1 MPKTLTSPKVKVCAV
16 EIQYASPALEK
27 KVSALASSTLIKKW
41 VRASINRPG
50 NLTVRFVNRT
60 EGQLLN
66 SQFRTKAYAT
76 NVLTFTYGINQREL
90 AADIVLCMPVVT
102 SEARDQGKAVK
113 AHLAHLVVHGCLHA
127 AGLDHMTQQGAKV
140 MEAREV
146 AILKNLGFSDPYVI
160 N

>member
-1 MPKTLTSPKVKVCAV
+1 MPATSASSNVKSCAV

-27 KVSALASSTLIKKW
+27 KVGALASSALIKKW

-60 EGQLLN
+60 EGQALN
-66 SQFRTKAYAT
+66 KQFRSKAYAT
-76 NVLTFTYGINQREL
+76 NVLTFLYGISQNEL
-90 AADIVLCMPVVT
+90 IADIVLCMPVVS
-102 SEARDQGKAVK
+102 SEARDQGKPVK

-127 AGLDHMTQQGAKV
+127 DGLDHMTQQGAKA

>member
-1 MPKTLTSPKVKVCAV
+1 MPSNSASSKVASCAV

-27 KVSALASSTLIKKW
+27 KVSALASSALIKKW
-41 VRASINRPG
+41 VRASVNRPG

-60 EGQLLN
+60 EGQALN
-66 SQFRTKAYAT
+66 NQFRTKPYAT
-76 NVLTFTYGINQREL
+76 NVLTFTYGISQNEL

-127 AGLDHMTQQGAKV
+127 SGLDHMTQRDAKA

-146 AILKNLGFSDPYVI
+146 VILKNLGFSDPYA
-160 N
+160 

>member
-1 MPKTLTSPKVKVCAV
+1 MPKNLTSSKVKVCAV

-76 NVLTFTYGINQREL
+76 NVLTFTYGIKQSEL

>member
-1 MPKTLTSPKVKVCAV
+1 MPANSASSKVKSCAV

-27 KVSALASSTLIKKW
+27 KVSTLASSALIKKW
-41 VRASINRPG
+41 VHVSINRPG

-60 EGQLLN
+60 EGQALN

-76 NVLTFTYGINQREL
+76 NVLTFLYGTSHNEL
-90 AADIVLCMPVVT
+90 VADIVICMPVVT

-127 AGLDHMTQQGAKV
+127 AGLDHMTQRDAKA
-140 MEAREV
+140 METREV
-146 AILKNLGFSDPYVI
+146 VILKNLGFSDPYA
-160 N
+160 

>member
-1 MPKTLTSPKVKVCAV
+1 MPKTATSSQVKACAV

>member
-1 MPKTLTSPKVKVCAV
+1 MPTTSASSNVKSCAV

-27 KVSALASSTLIKKW
+27 KVGALASSALIKKW

-50 NLTVRFVNRT
+50 SLTVRFVNRT

-66 SQFRTKAYAT
+66 SQFRNKAYAT
-76 NVLTFTYGINQREL
+76 NVLTFLYGISQNEL
-90 AADIVLCMPVVT
+90 IADIVLCMPVVS

-127 AGLDHMTQQGAKV
+127 DGLDHMTQQGAKA

>member
-1 MPKTLTSPKVKVCAV
+1 MPSNSASSKLTSCAV

-27 KVSALASSTLIKKW
+27 KVSALASSALVKKW

-60 EGQLLN
+60 EGQALN
-66 SQFRTKAYAT
+66 SQFRIKPYAT
-76 NVLTFTYGINQREL
+76 NVLTFTYGISQNEL
-90 AADIVLCMPVVT
+90 IADIVLCMPVVT
-102 SEARDQGKAVK
+102 REARDQGKTVK

-127 AGLDHMTQQGAKV
+127 AGLDHMTQRDAKA

-146 AILKNLGFSDPYVI
+146 AILKTLGFSDPYA
-160 N
+160 

>member
-1 MPKTLTSPKVKVCAV
+1 MPTNSASSKVKSCAV

-27 KVSALASSTLIKKW
+27 KVSALASSTLLKKW

-60 EGQLLN
+60 EGQALN

-76 NVLTFTYGINQREL
+76 NVLTFTYGISQREL
-90 AADIVLCMPVVT
+90 AADIVICMPVVT
-102 SEARDQGKAVK
+102 SEARDQGKTVK

-146 AILKNLGFSDPYVI
+146 TILKNLGFSDPYVI

>member
-1 MPKTLTSPKVKVCAV
+1 MPTTSASSKVKSCAV

-27 KVSALASSTLIKKW
+27 KVSTLASSALIKKW

-60 EGQLLN
+60 EGQALN
-66 SQFRTKAYAT
+66 HQFRSKAYAT
-76 NVLTFTYGINQREL
+76 NVLTFLYGISQNEL
-90 AADIVLCMPVVT
+90 IADIVLCMPVVS

-127 AGLDHMTQQGAKV
+127 DGLDHMTQQGAKV

>member
-1 MPKTLTSPKVKVCAV
+1 MPKTATSSQVKACTV

>member
-1 MPKTLTSPKVKVCAV
+1 MPKTLTSSIVKSCAV
-16 EIQYASPALEK
+16 EIQYASPALER
-27 KVSALASSTLIKKW
+27 KVSALASSALLKKW

-50 NLTVRFVNRT
+50 NLTVRFVNRA
-60 EGQLLN
+60 EGQVLN
-66 SQFRTKAYAT
+66 SQFRTKPYAT
-76 NVLTFTYGINQREL
+76 NVLTFTYGISQREL
-90 AADIVLCMPVVT
+90 AADIVICMPVVT
-102 SEARDQGKAVK
+102 SEAREQGKAVK

-127 AGLDHMTQQGAKV
+127 AGLDHMTQQGAKA

>member
-1 MPKTLTSPKVKVCAV
+1 MPKTITSPQVKSCAI

-27 KVSALASSTLIKKW
+27 KVNTLASNALIKKW
-41 VRASINRPG
+41 VRASISRLG

-66 SQFRTKAYAT
+66 SEFRTKAYAT
-76 NVLTFTYGINQREL
+76 NVLTFTYEISPSEL
-90 AADIVLCMPVVT
+90 AADIVICMPVVT
-102 SEARDQGKAVK
+102 SEARDQGKTVK

-127 AGLDHMTQQGAKV
+127 AGLDHMTQQGAKA

-146 AILKNLGFSDPYVI
+146 TILKNLGFSDPYVI

>member
-1 MPKTLTSPKVKVCAV
+1 MPTNSASSKVKSCTV

-27 KVSALASSTLIKKW
+27 KVSVLAASALIKKW

-50 NLTVRFVNRT
+50 ILTIRFVNRT
-60 EGQLLN
+60 EGQALN

-76 NVLTFTYGINQREL
+76 NVLTFLYGISQNEL
-90 AADIVLCMPVVT
+90 TADIVICMPVVT

-127 AGLDHMTQQGAKV
+127 AGLDHITQHDAKV

-146 AILKNLGFSDPYVI
+146 AILKNLGFSDPYA
-160 N
+160 

>member
-1 MPKTLTSPKVKVCAV
+1 MPSNSASSKVASCAV

-27 KVSALASSTLIKKW
+27 KVSALASSALIKKW
-41 VRASINRPG
+41 VRASVNRPG

-60 EGQLLN
+60 EGQALN
-66 SQFRTKAYAT
+66 SQFRTKPYAT
-76 NVLTFTYGINQREL
+76 NVLTFTYGISQNEL

-127 AGLDHMTQQGAKV
+127 SGLDHMTQQGAKA

-146 AILKNLGFSDPYVI
+146 VILKNLGFSDPYVI
-160 N
+160 I

>member
-1 MPKTLTSPKVKVCAV
+1 MPKTVASSKVKSCAV
-16 EIQYASPALEK
+16 EIQYASPALKK
-27 KVSALASSTLIKKW
+27 KVSTLASNALIKKW
-41 VRASINRPG
+41 VRASVTHSG
-50 NLTVRFVNRT
+50 HLTVRFVNRT

-76 NVLTFTYGINQREL
+76 NVLTFTYGIGQSEL
-90 AADIVLCMPVVT
+90 AADIVICMPVVT
-102 SEARDQGKAVK
+102 SEARNQGKAVK

-140 MEAREV
+140 MESREV
-146 AILKNLGFSDPYVI
+146 TILKNLGFSDPYVI

>member
-1 MPKTLTSPKVKVCAV
+1 MPANRATSKVTSCAV

-27 KVSALASSTLIKKW
+27 KVSALASSALIKKW

-60 EGQLLN
+60 EGQALN

-76 NVLTFTYGINQREL
+76 NVLTFTYEISQSEL
-90 AADIVLCMPVVT
+90 SADIVLCMPVVNH
-102 SEARDQGKAVK
+102 EARDQGKAVK

-127 AGLDHMTQQGAKV
+127 TGLDHMTQQGAKV